1 MAQQCKNCR
10 FWQKVA
16 RTRMGALQGECRI
29 NPPSVFPGPEFQA
42 DRVTLWP
49 RTGADEWCGRFQAKT
64 TSKPPAEK
72 V

>member
-1 MAQQCKNCR
+1 
-10 FWQKVA
+10 
-16 RTRMGALQGECRI
+16 MGALQGECRV

-49 RTGADEWCGRFQAKT
+49 RTAADEWCGRFQAKAS
-64 TSKPPAEK
+64 SKPPTEK